1 MANHMRVSPDTTTTT
16 KPNMKSEIKIADFN
30 FDVDGDGKIDEF
42 ERKVQTAFQAAD
54 TDKSGTLTPIEML
67 GIMRHMSEGE
77 KVKKRQGRTIFALAG
92 LAGLLVL
99 MLGAVSITGAVVGG
113 EAIKESKVPNC
124 DDPSVTDNRCSVGNI
139 VHTGSIESFY
149 PTIFAL
155 ATGATNQLAYLKD
168 LTMYVD
174 MTSDPAIG
182 GAVEAT
188 FKVAGAYKRTETT
201 VYIVTTNGYKIALH
215 ADTNTGTITMDGATF
230 PVLDTPPSTGGRR
243 LETSGAQAA
252 VLETKTARQMAEVH
266 EERRKLFNGALMTS
280 GSFTM
285 MAAGTGDRR
294 KLFSGA
300 LMTSGSFTMMAAS
313 GSVD

>member
-1 MANHMRVSPDTTTTT
+1 
-16 KPNMKSEIKIADFN
+16 
-30 FDVDGDGKIDEF
+30 
-42 ERKVQTAFQAAD
+42 
-54 TDKSGTLTPIEML
+54 
-67 GIMRHMSEGE
+67 
-77 KVKKRQGRTIFALAG
+77 
-92 LAGLLVL
+92 
-99 MLGAVSITGAVVGG
+99 
-113 EAIKESKVPNC
+113 
-124 DDPSVTDNRCSVGNI
+124 
-139 VHTGSIESFY
+139 
-149 PTIFAL
+149 
-155 ATGATNQLAYLKD
+155 
-168 LTMYVD
+168 MYVD

-266 EERRKLFNGALMTS
+266 EERRKLFTGALMTS

-285 MAAGTGDRR
+285 MAAGGNVRR
-294 KLFSGA
+294 KLFAGA
-300 LMTSGSFTMMAAS
+300 LMESGSFTMMAA
-313 GSVD
+313 GGVD

>member
-30 FDVDGDGKIDEF
+30 FDIDGDGKIDEF

-168 LTMYVD
+168 LSTRRRPHRSPRRAFGRV
-174 MTSDPAIG
+174 
-182 GAVEAT
+182 
-188 FKVAGAYKRTETT
+188 
-201 VYIVTTNGYKIALH
+201 IV
-215 ADTNTGTITMDGATF
+215 
-230 PVLDTPPSTGGRR
+230 PPSSAEHPLLARATMTPCAHLTVSLSVCCNGTQPC
-243 LETSGAQAA
+243 TS
-252 VLETKTARQMAEVH
+252 T
-266 EERRKLFNGALMTS
+266 
-280 GSFTM
+280 
-285 MAAGTGDRR
+285 
-294 KLFSGA
+294 
-300 LMTSGSFTMMAAS
+300 
-313 GSVD
+313 

>member
-1 MANHMRVSPDTTTTT
+1 
-16 KPNMKSEIKIADFN
+16 
-30 FDVDGDGKIDEF
+30 
-42 ERKVQTAFQAAD
+42 
-54 TDKSGTLTPIEML
+54 
-67 GIMRHMSEGE
+67 
-77 KVKKRQGRTIFALAG
+77 
-92 LAGLLVL
+92 
-99 MLGAVSITGAVVGG
+99 
-113 EAIKESKVPNC
+113 
-124 DDPSVTDNRCSVGNI
+124 
-139 VHTGSIESFY
+139 
-149 PTIFAL
+149 
-155 ATGATNQLAYLKD
+155 
-168 LTMYVD
+168 MYVD

-266 EERRKLFNGALMTS
+266 EEQ
-280 GSFTM
+280 
-285 MAAGTGDRR
+285 RR

-300 LMTSGSFTMMAAS
+300 LMTSGSFTMMAATGGDRRKLFQGALMTS
-313 GSVD
+313 GRSP

>member
-1 MANHMRVSPDTTTTT
+1 
-16 KPNMKSEIKIADFN
+16 
-30 FDVDGDGKIDEF
+30 
-42 ERKVQTAFQAAD
+42 
-54 TDKSGTLTPIEML
+54 
-67 GIMRHMSEGE
+67 
-77 KVKKRQGRTIFALAG
+77 
-92 LAGLLVL
+92 
-99 MLGAVSITGAVVGG
+99 
-113 EAIKESKVPNC
+113 
-124 DDPSVTDNRCSVGNI
+124 
-139 VHTGSIESFY
+139 
-149 PTIFAL
+149 
-155 ATGATNQLAYLKD
+155 
-168 LTMYVD
+168 MYVD

-266 EERRKLFNGALMTS
+266 EERRKLFQGALMTS

-285 MAAGTGDRR
+285 MAAGSGDRR
-294 KLFSGA
+294 KLFTGA
-300 LMTSGSFTMMAAS
+300 LMTSGSFTMMAA
-313 GSVD
+313 GGGDV